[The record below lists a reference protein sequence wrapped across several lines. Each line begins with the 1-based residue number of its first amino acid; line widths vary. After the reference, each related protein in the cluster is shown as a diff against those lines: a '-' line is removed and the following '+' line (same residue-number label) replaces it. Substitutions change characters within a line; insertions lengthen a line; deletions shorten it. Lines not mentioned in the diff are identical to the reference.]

1 MILEEFV
8 YQKDKSERL
17 GKALE
22 GLNKKR
28 AGIKGKEDFCDD
40 SIKPDCKCDW
50 EGDCED
56 NCRHQHR

>member
-50 EGDCED
+50 E
-56 NCRHQHR
+56 